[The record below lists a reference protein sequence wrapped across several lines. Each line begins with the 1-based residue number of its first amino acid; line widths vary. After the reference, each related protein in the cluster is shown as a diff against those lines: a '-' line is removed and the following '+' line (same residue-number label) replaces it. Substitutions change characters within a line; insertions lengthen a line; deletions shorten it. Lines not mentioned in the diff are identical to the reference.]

1 MPGPRAVQHL
11 QMPHPRD
18 LQGGQM
24 PRKLPGGEGG
34 GLGAGGIDWCIKQEM
49 LNLIDLSYFLAMIK
63 DMYDFAI
70 TTV

>member
-24 PRKLPGGEGG
+24 PGGGG